1 MTTITVLFNLKPEA
15 DQAAYE
21 TWARTADI
29 PNVRR
34 LTGCSGFNV
43 LKVQGLLSGDPAPYD
58 YVEIINVS
66 DMAAFKS
73 SVGTEAMQAVAA
85 QFQAFAE
92 NPLFMVAESIE

>member
-1 MTTITVLFNLKPEA
+1 MTTITVLFNLKPES

-21 TWARTADI
+21 TWARTVDI

-43 LKVQGLLSGDPAPYD
+43 LKVQGLLNGDPAPYD